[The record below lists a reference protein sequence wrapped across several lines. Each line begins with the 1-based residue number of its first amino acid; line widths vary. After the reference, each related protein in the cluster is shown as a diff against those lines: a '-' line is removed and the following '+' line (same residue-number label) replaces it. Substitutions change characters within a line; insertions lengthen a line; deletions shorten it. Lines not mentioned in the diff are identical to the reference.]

1 MRLCVCVRA
10 QGFAE
15 RKSMDKESPESP
27 GPAAYKMDDNAEAKI
42 YTRYGKNCE
51 CMGGRRAHVAHF

>member
-1 MRLCVCVRA
+1 
-10 QGFAE
+10 
-15 RKSMDKESPESP
+15 MDEESPESP

-51 CMGGRRAHVAHF
+51 RLELESPVGSRSPFVLL